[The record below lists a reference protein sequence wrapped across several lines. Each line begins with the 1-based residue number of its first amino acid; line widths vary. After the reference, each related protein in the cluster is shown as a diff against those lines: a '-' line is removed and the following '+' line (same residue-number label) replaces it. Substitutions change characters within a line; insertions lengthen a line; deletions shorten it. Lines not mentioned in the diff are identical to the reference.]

1 MRPVSKW
8 GEKMLE
14 IDVLQCP
21 GAVDA
26 NVSCYYYN
34 CKDHSDSVTKCY
46 RRQCARSVHSGSAAC
61 RWLSDAE
68 ALKKSFFLVCV
79 DCVVAQPPQQQLTVE
94 FVVAFRGSRQTSAPS
109 LQGWWSRG
117 DSRGQHHH
125 RHRRQD
131 LRTCV
136 DTSETACL
144 AAEMSSSLWV
154 GDEEHLLTECV
165 SSAKHLYSV

>member
-68 ALKKSFFLVCV
+68 ALKKSFFFSLCWLRSCPTPTTAADSWVC
-79 DCVVAQPPQQQLTVE
+79 CGIQRQPANLSAE
-94 FVVAFRGSRQTSAPS
+94 FARVMESWRFKRSASSSSSSSRS
-109 LQGWWSRG
+109 
-117 DSRGQHHH
+117 
-125 RHRRQD
+125 QD
-131 LRTCV
+131 LRRYKRDSLFGSRDVIIFVSRRRRTFAYWVCV
-136 DTSETACL
+136 
-144 AAEMSSSLWV
+144 
-154 GDEEHLLTECV
+154 
-165 SSAKHLYSV
+165 